1 MKIMMKLTAGCAFE
15 NWDEAKADEVNLEAV
30 GGCLG
35 CFEEVCLGLSGF
47 FIKEKVDK
55 MGWLSEYLLV
65 IILNSI

>member
-35 CFEEVCLGLSGF
+35 CFEEVCLGF

-55 MGWLSEYLLV
+55 MRWLIENLLV